1 MIKARVLKPFI
12 TDGRRVC
19 TGSIICV
26 NEDALD
32 ALGDLVK
39 VLPYGL
45 SDSDQIK
52 QQHSADWQ
60 WFCDSHERSLPDC
73 YCQAKHD
80 RLDPMAHCVGWQL
93 KNGKRLH

>member
-1 MIKARVLKPFI
+1 MIKARVLRPFI
-12 TDGRRVC
+12 TDGRRVS
-19 TGSIICV
+19 TGSIICI
-26 NEDALD
+26 NEDTLD

-39 VLPYGL
+39 VLP
-45 SDSDQIK
+45 SDFSNSDQIK

-60 WFCDSHERSLPDC
+60 WFCDSHERSLHDC
-73 YCQAKHD
+73 YCKAKQD